1 MLNLAFESEYS
12 ALPSLL
18 SETLLHVQ
26 PHPSLFHFVVLQLEG
41 LGGWERRGKVG
52 GGGGGVR
59 SWIGYHPEEIPRC
72 WRVTSV
78 MFDDV

>member
-26 PHPSLFHFVVLQLEG
+26 PHSSLFHFVVLQLEG
-41 LGGWERRGKVG
+41 LGGGREGGKG
-52 GGGGGVR
+52 
-59 SWIGYHPEEIPRC
+59 SDHGYDTIQKKSHIAGE
-72 WRVTSV
+72 SHQ
-78 MFDDV
+78 